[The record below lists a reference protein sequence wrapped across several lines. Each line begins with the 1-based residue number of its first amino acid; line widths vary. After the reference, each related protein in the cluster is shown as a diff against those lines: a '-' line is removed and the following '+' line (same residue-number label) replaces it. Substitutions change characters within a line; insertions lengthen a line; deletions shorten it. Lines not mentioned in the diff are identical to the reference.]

1 MNRNTVNIG
10 VYPADKERLKDHGKA
25 GDSLA
30 VAFRKAL
37 DKAEGKECR

>member
-1 MNRNTVNIG
+1 MKRNTVNVG
-10 VYPADKERLKDHGKA
+10 VFPADKERLKKHGQA

-37 DKAEGKECR
+37 DKAEGKT